1 LSADVG
7 TRQYS
12 TRRRPT
18 KRAQG
23 AIAGCSASAACSV
36 CILLEMLLYGM
47 KDIALHSQMMYN
59 SGRKTKSNVM
69 M

>member
-1 LSADVG
+1 MPAVLMHWSSAFG
-7 TRQYS
+7 IGWPS
-12 TRRRPT
+12 L
-18 KRAQG
+18 RA
-23 AIAGCSASAACSV
+23 AGSV

-47 KDIALHSQMMYN
+47 RDIALHSQMMYN